1 MAPSLDIIV
10 VENCDALREELVTF
24 LQRPDWYVRG
34 VDCGEALDTALRT
47 RPAHIVVVDL
57 DLPFEDGFSIARR
70 LRDAMPN
77 VGIVMLTAHTRPS
90 DRANGYA
97 AGADAFLT
105 KPTNVGE
112 LEAVVQNLGRRVIPQ
127 AHEWLTLNMR
137 MLTISTS
144 TGLHLQL
151 TLNETR
157 ILNYLA
163 AASERQADN
172 DFLIRMLS
180 QNDSLHFS
188 RGNLT
193 VLISNLRSK
202 MDKVLQQ
209 HDIIKAVRGYGY
221 KLTVL
226 VVIEE
231 SDLRNALMDMPKM
244 PPKNHDSP
252 TAALTPTPAR
262 GTQ

>member
-10 VENCDALREELVTF
+10 VEDYDALREELVTF
-24 LQRPDWYVRG
+24 LQRPGWHVRG
-34 VDCGEALDTALRT
+34 VDCGETLDTALRT

-57 DLPFEDGFSIARR
+57 NLPFEDGFSIARR

-77 VGIVMLTAHTRPS
+77 VGIVILTARTRPS
-90 DRANGYA
+90 DRASGYA
-97 AGADAFLT
+97 AGADVFLT
-105 KPTNVGE
+105 KPTNVDE
-112 LEAVVQNLGRRVIPQ
+112 LESVVQNLGRRIMPQ

-163 AASERQADN
+163 TASERQADN

-180 QNDSLHFS
+180 QNDSLHLS
-188 RGNLT
+188 RGNLA
-193 VLISNLRSK
+193 VLISRLRSK

-226 VVIEE
+226 VVIE
-231 SDLRNALMDMPKM
+231 
-244 PPKNHDSP
+244 
-252 TAALTPTPAR
+252 
-262 GTQ
+262 